1 MRGNKDDVGVLAR
14 VVFLGF
20 LVGNRGLFWA
30 FPGFLRK
37 CVGAVCLGCLA
48 VSLWCVVGFG
58 EGVGTFALRGRGFI
72 WVRV

>member
-1 MRGNKDDVGVLAR
+1 MMWGVLAW

-37 CVGAVCLGCLA
+37 CVL
-48 VSLWCVVGFG
+48 CVFWGLF
-58 EGVGTFALRGRGFI
+58 FD
-72 WVRV
+72 